1 MMNRDLVWPAAITAW
16 AMAALVAMASAQPS
30 LFRQVVV
37 FSFML
42 FCPGVAFVRLL
53 DVKDFLPALAL
64 VLALSMA
71 LDTLVAETM
80 VLAHAWSPLAG
91 QIVLVCSSVAGALL
105 QVRRARTE
113 KGRAAP

>member
-1 MMNRDLVWPAAITAW
+1 MKRDLVWPAAVAVW
-16 AMAALVAMASAQPS
+16 AVAALAAMASTQPS

-42 FCPGVAFVRLL
+42 FCPGLGFVRLL
-53 DVKDFLPALAL
+53 DVKGFLPAVAL

-91 QIVLVCSSVAGALL
+91 QIVLVCVSVAGALL
-105 QVRRARTE
+105 QVRRAGTA
-113 KGRAAP
+113 KGRASP